1 LKNHPII
8 FHLKYGIIQGN
19 SHFALNNAHEDGTFI
34 KKHSKKI
41 WIESSRGLIRGGYV
55 MKISKND
62 ALIWFD
68 FFSQLAEEEEIS
80 TKHEEIIYST
90 FAQIE
95 ATIDH
100 RNDTLMSKIR
110 SLKTLE
116 NRTFFVGNEIKFPK
130 GCRSCLLGTG
140 LSAIRK
146 TNKCNIECK
155 FCYNYGQLEDIP
167 PIGEDMWEIGGTKF
181 YEKDIDLLLS
191 IHQKPTGISY
201 VYLEPFMEIEKYY
214 SVIKKFNDAQ
224 IYQHLYT
231 NGTLATEETLKAL
244 GEAGL
249 NEIRFNLGASKCSDK
264 VIENIGI
271 AKKYIKY
278 VGIETPMTPEFF
290 EEFFKKKEAIFETKL
305 DFINCAE
312 LHLNENNIDN
322 YYGENMYI
330 SRHGYISPT
339 WSRELTL
346 KFMKI
351 ADEENWDLVVHDC
364 SNYTKFARG
373 LNLSSKEG
381 MWFGA
386 SNYACEFSRIPYE
399 VFIPILN
406 DDNFKFLSEEELPD
420 DYKPEMIDI

>member
-1 LKNHPII
+1 
-8 FHLKYGIIQGN
+8 
-19 SHFALNNAHEDGTFI
+19 
-34 KKHSKKI
+34 
-41 WIESSRGLIRGGYV
+41 
-55 MKISKND
+55 MKISKKD
-62 ALIWFD
+62 ALAWFE
-68 FFSQLAEEEEIS
+68 FFSILPEEEELMI
-80 TKHEEIIYST
+80 KQQEIIYAT

-95 ATIDH
+95 AAIDH
-100 RNDTLMSKIR
+100 RNDMLMSEIR
-110 SLKTLE
+110 GLKTLE
-116 NRTFFVGNEIKFPK
+116 NRTFFVGNESGFSK

-155 FCYNYGQLEDIP
+155 FCYNYGELEDIP
-167 PIGEDMWEIGGTKF
+167 PVGEGMWEIGGTKF

-214 SVIKKFNDAQ
+214 SVIKKFSDAQ

-231 NGTLATEETLKAL
+231 NGILATEETLKAL

-249 NEIRFNLGASKCSDK
+249 NEIRFNLGAAKCSDK
-264 VIENIGI
+264 VIENIRI
-271 AKKYIKY
+271 AKKYIKN

-290 EEFFKKKEAIFETKL
+290 EAFFKKKEAILAAKP

-312 LHLNENNIDN
+312 LHLNENNVGN

-351 ADEENWDLVVHDC
+351 AEEDKWDLVVHDC
-364 SNYTKFARG
+364 SNHTKFARD

-381 MWFGA
+381 KWFGA
-386 SNYACEFSRIPYE
+386 SNYAGEFSRMPYE
-399 VFIPILN
+399 VFLPILR

-420 DYKPEMIDI
+420 GYKPGEMIF

>member
-1 LKNHPII
+1 
-8 FHLKYGIIQGN
+8 
-19 SHFALNNAHEDGTFI
+19 
-34 KKHSKKI
+34 
-41 WIESSRGLIRGGYV
+41 
-55 MKISKND
+55 MKISKKD
-62 ALIWFD
+62 ALTWFE
-68 FFSQLAEEEEIS
+68 FFAALPEEEELM
-80 TKHEEIIYST
+80 TKQQEIVYAT

-95 ATIDH
+95 AAIDQ
-100 RNDTLMSKIR
+100 RNEKLMSEIGN
-110 SLKTLE
+110 LKTLE
-116 NRTFFVGNEIKFPK
+116 NRTLFVGEESKFPR

-140 LSAIRK
+140 LNAIRK

-155 FCYNYGQLEDIP
+155 FCYNYGDLNNIP
-167 PIGEDMWEIGGTKF
+167 PVGEGLWEIGGTKF

-191 IHQKPTGISY
+191 TYRKPTGVSY

-214 SVIKKFNDAQ
+214 SIIKKFKAAK

-231 NGTLATEETLKAL
+231 NGILATEETLKAL

-249 NEIRFNLGASKCSDK
+249 DELRFNLGAAKCSDK
-264 VIENIGI
+264 VIENIRI
-271 AKKYIKY
+271 AKKYIKT

-290 EEFFKKKEAIFETKL
+290 SDFFKKKQAILDTKL

-330 SRHGYISPT
+330 VRHGYISPI

-351 ADEENWDLVVHDC
+351 ADEENWDIAVHDC
-364 SNYTKFARG
+364 SNNTKFARN

-381 MWFGA
+381 KWFGA
-386 SNYACEFSRIPYE
+386 SDYTNEFSRIPYE
-399 VFIPILN
+399 AFLPILR
-406 DDNFKFLSEEELPD
+406 DDNFKFLSEEELPKG
-420 DYKPEMIDI
+420 YKAGELFF

>member
-1 LKNHPII
+1 
-8 FHLKYGIIQGN
+8 
-19 SHFALNNAHEDGTFI
+19 
-34 KKHSKKI
+34 
-41 WIESSRGLIRGGYV
+41 
-55 MKISKND
+55 MKISKKD
-62 ALIWFD
+62 ALIWFE
-68 FFSQLAEEEEIS
+68 FFSMLPEDEEPM
-80 TKHEEIIYST
+80 TKQQEIIYAT

-95 ATIDH
+95 AAIDH
-100 RNDTLMSKIR
+100 RNDMLMSEINN
-110 SLKTLE
+110 LKTLS
-116 NRTFFVGNEIKFPK
+116 NRTFYVGSDIKFPN
-130 GCRSCLLGTG
+130 GCRSCLMGTG

-155 FCYNYGQLEDIP
+155 FCYNYGELDFIP
-167 PIGEDMWEIGGTKF
+167 PIGEGMWQIGETKF

-191 IHQKPTGISY
+191 IHKKPTGISY

-214 SVIKKFNDAQ
+214 SVVKKFSDAK
-224 IYQHLYT
+224 IHQHLYT
-231 NGTLATEETLKAL
+231 NGILATEESLKAL

-249 NEIRFNLGASKCSDK
+249 DEIRFNLGASKCSDK
-264 VIENIGI
+264 VIENIKI
-271 AKKYIKY
+271 AKKYIKK

-290 EEFFKKKEAIFETKL
+290 EAFFNKKQAILDTEL

-351 ADEENWDLVVHDC
+351 ADEENWDLAVHDC
-364 SNYTKFARG
+364 SNHTKFARD

-381 MWFGA
+381 KWFGA
-386 SNYACEFSRIPYE
+386 SSYGCEFSKIPYE
-399 VFIPILN
+399 VFLPILR
-406 DDNFKFLSEEELPD
+406 DENFKFLIEEELPSG
-420 DYKPEMIDI
+420 YRPGELVF

>member
-1 LKNHPII
+1 
-8 FHLKYGIIQGN
+8 
-19 SHFALNNAHEDGTFI
+19 
-34 KKHSKKI
+34 
-41 WIESSRGLIRGGYV
+41 
-55 MKISKND
+55 MKISKTD

-68 FFSQLAEEEEIS
+68 FFSEMTEEEGLS
-80 TKHEEIIYST
+80 TKHEEIIYAT

-95 ATIDH
+95 AAIDN
-100 RNDTLMSKIR
+100 RNDTLMSEIKN
-110 SLKTLE
+110 LKTLE
-116 NRTFFVGNEIKFPK
+116 NRTYFVGNEDKFPK

-146 TNKCNIECK
+146 TNKCNLDCK

-167 PIGEDMWEIGGTKF
+167 PIGEDLWEIGGTKF

-191 IHQKPTGISY
+191 IHKKPTGVAY

-214 SVIKKFNDAQ
+214 TFIKKFSDAE

-249 NEIRFNLGASKCSDK
+249 NEIRFNLGASNCSDK
-264 VIENIGI
+264 VIENIRI
-271 AKKYIKY
+271 AKKYIKT

-290 EEFFKKKEAIFETKL
+290 KVFSKKKQAILDTKL

-312 LHLNENNIDN
+312 LHLNENNIEN
-322 YYGENMYI
+322 YNGENMYM
-330 SRHGYISPT
+330 SRRGYISPI
-339 WSRELTL
+339 WSRELTM

-351 ADEENWDLVVHDC
+351 ADEENWDIVVHDC
-364 SNYTKFARG
+364 SNYTKFARD

-381 MWFGA
+381 MWFGH
-386 SNYACEFSRIPYE
+386 SNYACEFSRIPFE
-399 VFIPILN
+399 AFIPILN
-406 DDNFKFLSEEELPD
+406 DDNFQFLSEEELPAG
-420 DYKPEMIDI
+420 YKPELLDY